1 MNPSLWI
8 LLPPAYFFVACIG
21 YAAARARR
29 EPVVGGKIL
38 KDELRLIVGSVALVL
53 VMACVWRQGSM
64 LGDLLALL
72 VGTGLARI
80 LGEELGNAALSRRRR
95 ATRSASGGEAHRA
108 GSGSESP

>member
-8 LLPPAYFFVACIG
+8 LSPPAYFFVACIG

-38 KDELRLIVGSVALVL
+38 KEELRLIVGSAALVL
-53 VMACVWRQGSM
+53 VVAYVWQQGRV

-72 VGTGLARI
+72 VGPGLARI
-80 LGEELGNAALSRRRR
+80 LGEELGNAALCRRRR
-95 ATRSASGGEAHRA
+95 AAGGA
-108 GSGSESP
+108 GGSDAQGGPAPP